1 MGSFISTLKKCDIQ
15 RDDFKATRATP
26 HKDSNQKN
34 GVEVD
39 RVVSF

>member
-15 RDDFKATRATP
+15 RDDFKGTRAIP

-39 RVVSF
+39 IAVSF